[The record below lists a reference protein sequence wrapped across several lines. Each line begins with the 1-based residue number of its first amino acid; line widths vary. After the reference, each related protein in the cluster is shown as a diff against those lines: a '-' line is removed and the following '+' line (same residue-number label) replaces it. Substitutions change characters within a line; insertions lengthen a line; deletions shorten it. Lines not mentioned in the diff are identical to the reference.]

1 MRILWFLI
9 KRSKN
14 NNIFFIF
21 KISMYNKKYHKDKE
35 HIWNK
40 ERNAFEDNIW
50 DKQQPLFWLNRLNH
64 EKPRAIRGFRDNPI
78 SYITNPVQTNYYDYT
93 NILVKRNNSF
103 LDKPSPQTP
112 DLITQP
118 RIGLIPQKPL
128 PHPLEQNPFILPS
141 DLDKEQDPN
150 IIGNPNK

>member
-1 MRILWFLI
+1 
-9 KRSKN
+9 
-14 NNIFFIF
+14 
-21 KISMYNKKYHKDKE
+21 MYNKKYHKDKE

-93 NILVKRNNSF
+93 NILVKRN
-103 LDKPSPQTP
+103 TY
-112 DLITQP
+112 TQ
-118 RIGLIPQKPL
+118 
-128 PHPLEQNPFILPS
+128 LERR
-141 DLDKEQDPN
+141 
-150 IIGNPNK
+150 